1 MTSKN
6 TTAAPAG
13 GDRIDRKDDFEVAG
27 WAKRLGVTPQELK
40 RAMKKVGPLV
50 ADVKKDLGK

>member
-1 MTSKN
+1 MADKN
-6 TTAAPAG
+6 SRAVPAG

-27 WAKRLGVTPQELK
+27 WAKRLGVSPQELK
-40 RAMKKVGPLV
+40 RSMKKVGPLV

>member
-6 TTAAPAG
+6 TAVAPKG

-40 RAMKKVGPLV
+40 RAMKKVGPMV
-50 ADVKKDLGK
+50 ADVKKELGK

>member
-1 MTSKN
+1 MSDTKAKPA
-6 TTAAPAG
+6 TTA

-40 RAMKKVGPLV
+40 RAMKKVGPMV
-50 ADVKKDLGK
+50 DDVKKELGK

>member
-1 MTSKN
+1 MADKN
-6 TTAAPAG
+6 SRAAPAD